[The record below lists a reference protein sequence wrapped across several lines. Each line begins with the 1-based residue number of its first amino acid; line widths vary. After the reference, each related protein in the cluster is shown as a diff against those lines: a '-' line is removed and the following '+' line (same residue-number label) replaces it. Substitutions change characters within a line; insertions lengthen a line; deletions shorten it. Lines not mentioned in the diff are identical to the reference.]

1 MSDHLERIAVL
12 EANQKRLQE
21 DIKDVL
27 DIFKTHMKNE
37 DDRWEDVSEYMA
49 KQKGTI
55 GGIVLTVSAIWAVI
69 TTALFFWKG

>member
-21 DIKDVL
+21 DIKNVL
-27 DIFKTHMKNE
+27 TVFETHMKNE
-37 DDRWEDVSEYMA
+37 DTRWEEVSGYMS

-69 TTALFFWKG
+69 TTALFFWK